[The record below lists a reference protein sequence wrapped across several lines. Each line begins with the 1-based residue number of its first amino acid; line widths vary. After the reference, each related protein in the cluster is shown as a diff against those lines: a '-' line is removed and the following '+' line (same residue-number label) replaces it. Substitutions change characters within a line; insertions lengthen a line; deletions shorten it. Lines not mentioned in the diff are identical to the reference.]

1 MKGKRALRK
10 KHKLHLKVFCS
21 ILTLFKISNKRNDLC
36 IENVSCIQRLGRDSG
51 IYTPLNETME
61 TLIPVNF
68 YYMLINAFCP
78 WFLQLKRNEKMLS
91 FEWKGWEM
99 HLLVTTYKSN
109 EVFCVIF
116 TSTSLHKCLFLLCSV
131 KQRLKLGPHL
141 TPN

>member
-1 MKGKRALRK
+1 M
-10 KHKLHLKVFCS
+10 
-21 ILTLFKISNKRNDLC
+21 
-36 IENVSCIQRLGRDSG
+36 QRLGRDSG
-51 IYTPLNETME
+51 IYTPLKNETME

-99 HLLVTTYKSN
+99 HLVVTTYKSN

-116 TSTSLHKCLFLLCSV
+116 TSTSLHKCLFLLCCV
-131 KQRLKLGPHL
+131 KIRTTFDAKLTLLFSICIIFYGKMHFNFYL
-141 TPN
+141 NLVIKLRIIYYFNQLRYELC